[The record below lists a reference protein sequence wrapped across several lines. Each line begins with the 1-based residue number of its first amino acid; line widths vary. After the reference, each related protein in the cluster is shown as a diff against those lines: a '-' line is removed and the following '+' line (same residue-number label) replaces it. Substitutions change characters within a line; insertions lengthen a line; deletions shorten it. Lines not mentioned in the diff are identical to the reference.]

1 MVFDVKAPQKS
12 WDLAMRWKAEVD
24 RKVKIPGTEIPIPSI
39 LLANK
44 IDLVPKGESWGKSA
58 HEMDTLCEG
67 LGFDHWAETSAK
79 TGQGIDEA
87 VTKLLRSVFESELK
101 LKVTEVSEE
110 AVNLEKTNGP
120 GNNCLCSSQ

>member
-1 MVFDVKAPQKS
+1 
-12 WDLAMRWKAEVD
+12 MRWKAEVD
-24 RKVKIPGTEIPIPSI
+24 RKVKIPGTEIPIPTI

-44 IDLVPKGESWGKSA
+44 IDLVPKGESWGKTA
-58 HEMDTLCEG
+58 DEMDTVCEG

-87 VTKLLRSVFESELK
+87 ITKLLRAVFDSEQK

-110 AVNLEKTNGP
+110 AVNLSKTNGP
-120 GNNCLCSSQ
+120 VNNCICSQ